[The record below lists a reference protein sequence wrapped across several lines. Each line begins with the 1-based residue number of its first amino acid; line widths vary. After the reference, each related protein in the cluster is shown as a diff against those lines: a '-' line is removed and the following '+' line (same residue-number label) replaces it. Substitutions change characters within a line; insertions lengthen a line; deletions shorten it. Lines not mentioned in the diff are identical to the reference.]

1 MDVYREIIKKD
12 LKLPKNGNLIVNNFI
27 KNLLKKKISE
37 RICSFDKV
45 KKQEFYKDFKWDDLM
60 EFKLNAPYIPNNNKI
75 LDFDNYE
82 KKYLEFVEEE
92 SKKGKKSSKKVK
104 SDEVKE
110 NKNDKYKFD
119 SNWADVF

>member
-1 MDVYREIIKKD
+1 
-12 LKLPKNGNLIVNNFI
+12 
-27 KNLLKKKISE
+27 
-37 RICSFDKV
+37 
-45 KKQEFYKDFKWDDLM
+45 M